1 MHPAPVA
8 GRMSVADER
17 RPTHQAQCPVGR
29 DLELVSAVLCGSR
42 SVLECRDPL
51 LLGDGSQLGGTLKVS
66 PSRMTVSKPVE
77 VFRGADERVGRTQMG
92 SLGPLFGELYSLP
105 IHTPMLRLGTSG
117 F

>member
-1 MHPAPVA
+1 M
-8 GRMSVADER
+8 
-17 RPTHQAQCPVGR
+17 
-29 DLELVSAVLCGSR
+29 LCGSR

-51 LLGDGSQLGGTLKVS
+51 LLGDRSQLGGTLKVS

-92 SLGPLFGELYSLP
+92 SLGPFFGELYSLP

-117 F
+117 LYACLTAYATATGPENLLTPCEVCHPVVERAEPR